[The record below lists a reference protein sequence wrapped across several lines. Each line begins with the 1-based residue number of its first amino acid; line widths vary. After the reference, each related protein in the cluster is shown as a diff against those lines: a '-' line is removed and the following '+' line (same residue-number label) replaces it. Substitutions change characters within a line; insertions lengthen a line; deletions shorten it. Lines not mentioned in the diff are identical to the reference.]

1 MLEALI
7 AILLSLGLNFTKTD
21 DGQIKVDRSTFT
33 KLESSTDYQ
42 KTNPSGESPIV
53 IVPDIDPE
61 F

>member
-21 DGQIKVDRSTFT
+21 DGKIQVHQSSYT
-33 KLESSTDYQ
+33 KLEASADYQ
-42 KTNPSGESPIV
+42 KTEPSADSPIV